1 MLTIILFALLATT
14 LLTAITAVA
23 SIRRER
29 KELVYSS
36 HLLTKVMELE
46 KELEASYDYQ
56 SDLQADIADLN
67 QQLQAEHH
75 SVECYKLMHE
85 TELTRADALADE
97 ILSNKESSN
106 FLLESY
112 QEDLD
117 VAQECIWAK
126 EKKIGQ
132 LQAQTKQAHEDLQV
146 LIAKL
151 DKGELTPNEL
161 AYELSWIS
169 ATLTQDEVPF

>member
-1 MLTIILFALLATT
+1 MLTFILFALLATT
-14 LLTAITAVA
+14 LLTTITAVA
-23 SIRRER
+23 SLRRER

-85 TELTRADALADE
+85 TELNRADALEQE
-97 ILSNKESSN
+97 ILNNKESSY

-112 QEDLD
+112 QEELE
-117 VAQECIWAK
+117 VAQECIWDKSEQISELAETIQVVADTLLSLSCK
-126 EKKIGQ
+126 EKPV
-132 LQAQTKQAHEDLQV
+132 TKE
-146 LIAKL
+146 
-151 DKGELTPNEL
+151 ELTEL
-161 AYELSWIS
+161 RAKALRWDQI
-169 ATLTQDEVPF
+169 PF